1 MTTIRNQPPTC
12 QPFEPGDATGPLR
25 AQPANRLS
33 VKAYRHFGK
42 RLLDLLLVIP
52 ALLLLAPLLGLV
64 ALLVRLKLG
73 TPILFRQQ
81 RPGQYGQP
89 FTILKFRT
97 MANGRDHQ
105 GRLLPDAERLTPL
118 GNFLRR
124 TSLDELP
131 ELFNM
136 LKGEMSLVGPRPLL
150 MKYLNRYDP
159 EQMRRHEVK
168 PGLSGYAQIKGR
180 NTLTWEEKLKYDI
193 WYVDHASLGLDLKII
208 WLTAWKVLKREGIS
222 HPGQATMTE
231 FKAPAATAGSASVEM
246 TGAVKPN
253 GAGPTK
259 NEAMGAIAAFSP
271 EFKAQVVLEVLS
283 GVKSALETC
292 REYGLDPP
300 LLARWQ
306 GDFVENAARAFQG
319 DEPRY

>member
-1 MTTIRNQPPTC
+1 
-12 QPFEPGDATGPLR
+12 
-25 AQPANRLS
+25 
-33 VKAYRHFGK
+33 
-42 RLLDLLLVIP
+42 
-52 ALLLLAPLLGLV
+52 
-64 ALLVRLKLG
+64 
-73 TPILFRQQ
+73 
-81 RPGQYGQP
+81 
-89 FTILKFRT
+89 
-97 MANGRDHQ
+97 
-105 GRLLPDAERLTPL
+105 LTPL
-118 GNFLRR
+118 VSFIRC

-131 ELFNM
+131 ELFNV

-150 MKYLNRYDP
+150 MTYLNRYDL

-168 PGLSGYAQIKGR
+168 PGLLSGYAQIKGR
-180 NTLTWEEKLKYDI
+180 NALTWEEKLKYDI
-193 WYVDHASLGLDLKII
+193 WYVDHSSLGLDLKII

-231 FKAPAATAGSASVEM
+231 FKASAATAGSALVGTVE
-246 TGAVKPN
+246 AVKPN
-253 GAGPTK
+253 GAGPSK
-259 NEAMGAIAAFSP
+259 NGAMGAPPAFSP